1 MYSHC
6 FFEIKVIIMNAVQI
20 LFFFIICVITNSI
33 HAKEDIGGFLL
44 DQSISRSGY
53 EFYTQLSMLWQDIP
67 NTSGANVVIK
77 ETLIPRAGT
86 VLTVELNNNVVYKTF
101 MGRRLKPIDEQVEQ
115 AAITLVNLIASNNF
129 SEFSQD
135 MANSGL

>member
-1 MYSHC
+1 
-6 FFEIKVIIMNAVQI
+6 MN
-20 LFFFIICVITNSI
+20 LMRSI
-33 HAKEDIGGFLL
+33 HKLSAFLVCILALQVKAADDIGGFLL

-53 EFYTQLSMLWQDIP
+53 EFYSQLSRLWQDIP
-67 NTSGANVVIK
+67 NTSGANVVVK

-86 VLTVELNNNVVYKTF
+86 VLKVELNNKVVYQTF

-129 SEFSQD
+129 SDFNQD
-135 MANSGL
+135 MASSGL

>member
-1 MYSHC
+1 
-6 FFEIKVIIMNAVQI
+6 MNAVLKI
-20 LFFFIICVITNSI
+20 FFFIIISTSNSI
-33 HAKEDIGGFLL
+33 RAQEDIGGFLL

-53 EFYTQLSMLWQDIP
+53 EFYYQLSMLWQDIP
-67 NTSGANVVIK
+67 NTSGASVVIK

-86 VLTVELNNNVVYKTF
+86 VLKVELNNKIVYQTF

-129 SEFSQD
+129 SEFNQD
-135 MANSGL
+135 MASSGL

>member
-1 MYSHC
+1 
-6 FFEIKVIIMNAVQI
+6 MNAV
-20 LFFFIICVITNSI
+20 LKHFFFIICIITSPL
-33 HAKEDIGGFLL
+33 HAKEEIGGFLL

-86 VLTVELNNNVVYKTF
+86 VLTVELNNTIVYKTF

-115 AAITLVNLIASNNF
+115 AAITLVNLITSNNF

-135 MANSGL
+135 MAISGL